1 MQIKTKNNSA
11 LGEAQ
16 MRSRSDIDEFVNHK
30 YKIDFT

>member
-11 LGEAQ
+11 LVEVQ
-16 MRSRSDIDEFVNHK
+16 MRSRSDIDEFVNQK